1 MSVVINNILLISR
14 GYIPDPIT
22 RIKVI
27 RNEEIGRL
35 SNPTTL
41 RETFYIKHPAIGSV
55 SLYVDP
61 YTYSST
67 ASLKTSATTDRVF
80 LYNATLQSCTFPKSA
95 DKSIRP
101 AQFKLVYASYEYTE
115 KIPYIFSNEELV
127 SFLPNAISY
136 LNNNFS
142 KTFVYI
148 TGTISTFTVNIS
160 DNDGMELI
168 ARSLAVIVRKYYAS
182 EQMRYGLGVAFKG
195 PMTSIDS
202 KTQLNVYNDITNK
215 LEQSIKDLI
224 DEEKLKSGGS
234 GQTVDIYNE
243 DDVTT

>member
-1 MSVVINNILLISR
+1 MSATINNILVVSR
-14 GYIPDPIT
+14 GYIPDPVT
-22 RIKVI
+22 RTKVI
-27 RNEEIGRL
+27 RDEEIGRL

-41 RETFYIKHPAIGSV
+41 RETFYIKHQATGSV
-55 SLYVDP
+55 YLYVDP

-67 ASLKTSATTDRVF
+67 ASLGAAATTDRVF
-80 LYNATLQSCTFPKSA
+80 LYNATLQSCTFPKSS
-95 DKSIRP
+95 DKSVRP
-101 AQFKLVYASYEYTE
+101 TQFKLVYANYEYIE
-115 KIPYIFSNEELV
+115 RVPYIFSNEELV
-127 SFLPNAISY
+127 TFLPNAISY

-142 KTFVYI
+142 KTFLYT
-148 TGTISTFTVNIS
+148 TGTLSHFVVNVS
-160 DNDGMELI
+160 NDDEVELI
-168 ARSLAVIVRKYYAS
+168 ARSLAVITRKYYAS

-202 KTQLNVYNDITNK
+202 KTQLNVYNDITNR

-224 DEEKLKSGGS
+224 DEEKLKSGGT